1 MATVIFK
8 TTTACNARCIYC
20 DGTRPDAAPP
30 ARMTLELLELF
41 FSRIDE
47 FLKERPQET
56 MEIIWHGG
64 EPLLLGPEYF
74 EHALSFQQKHCATT
88 AGRIHH
94 SMQSN
99 LTLFRR
105 EFIAPLKAL
114 GISSFGSSY
123 EIIDDIRG
131 LGPSRDSVSYNR
143 RFLDTICE
151 LKEEGIN
158 WGVIYVVTKPAL
170 PRAVE
175 IFRHLANLCPW
186 GTFSFNS
193 VLLYGNGLE
202 HLRIS
207 PAEYADFLGAILP
220 EWWRRRDELS
230 QVQPFASLVGTYLG
244 ETNIL
249 SCCDSGACAR
259 SHFGVLPDGSISH
272 CGRSA
277 DWNLLNYG
285 SIVDRSISQVFD
297 DPQREVLMQR
307 NTVLPEGECKDCH
320 LWKICHGGCP
330 LDAWSGSG
338 SFLHKTEWCEA
349 KKRFLK
355 KYVEPV
361 AGCVAPSAAD
371 SVQEIH
377 SVAEPRVTAKV
388 TLLSTSADDSELTW
402 IHPYGGLGDSL
413 MISGVLKQVSDRHPE
428 KKFNLVDRSKYR
440 VFLEGHPAIHHIGH
454 PPPGARLLRTDYWND
469 DAFKMKHER
478 AYQVLARL
486 FGLETPV
493 EETLYVPWELQEDQ
507 LLTAAIPWHRFN
519 VLIAHSSES
528 PRKQMPIKTWETLVS
543 MLRRENVLPVQATR
557 LNDRYIRGAYSLLG
571 LTTPRQLI
579 SMMKRF
585 DAVITS
591 DNLVMHAAHLCGV
604 PAVVMWGP
612 TSHQTYG
619 YPEQIHLQAD
629 PTCEYPGGCLGPD
642 HPGLYLRA
650 CPQGEAH
657 CMNSFGAE
665 SIHAAVMSVL
675 GQAVTGS
682 VK

>member
-20 DGTRPDAAPP
+20 DGARTDAAPQ
-30 ARMTLELLELF
+30 ARMTLELLEVF

-74 EHALSFQQKHCATT
+74 EHALRFQQKHCAST
-88 AGRIHH
+88 ADRIHH

-105 EFIAPLKAL
+105 EFLAPLKAL
-114 GISSFGSSY
+114 GIDSFGSSY
-123 EIIDDIRG
+123 EIIDDLRG
-131 LGPSRDSVSYNR
+131 LGPGRDSLSYNR
-143 RFLDTICE
+143 RFLDAVCD

-170 PRAVE
+170 TRAVE
-175 IFRHLANLCPW
+175 IFRHMANLCPW

-193 VLLYGNGLE
+193 VLLYGHGLE

-207 PAEYADFLGAILP
+207 ATEYADFLGAIFP
-220 EWWRRRDELS
+220 EWWRRRDELA
-230 QVQPFASLVGTYLG
+230 QVQPFCSLVGTYLG

-259 SHFGVLPDGSISH
+259 SHFGVLPDGSISQ

-285 SIVDRSISQVFD
+285 SIVDRSISQVFA
-297 DPQREVLMQR
+297 DPQREVLLQR

-338 SFLHKTEWCEA
+338 SYLHKSEWCEG
-349 KKRFLK
+349 KKRFLE

-361 AGCVAPSAAD
+361 VRCAAPPSNGSVSAT
-371 SVQEIH
+371 
-377 SVAEPRVTAKV
+377 SVAETREVASAA
-388 TLLSTSADDSELTW
+388 LHSTGADDSELTW

-413 MISGVLKQVSDRHPE
+413 MISGVLKQVSERHPG

-440 VFLEGHPAIHHIGH
+440 VFLEGHPAIHDIGN

-469 DAFKMKHER
+469 DAFQVKHER
-478 AYQVLARL
+478 AYQVLAQR

-493 EETLYVPWELQEDQ
+493 EERLYVPWELREDPV
-507 LLTAAIPWHRFN
+507 LTAAIPWQRFN

-528 PRKQMPIKTWETLVS
+528 PRKQMPIKTWDALVS
-543 MLRRENVLPVQATR
+543 MLRRNEVLSVQSTR
-557 LNDRYIRGAYSLLG
+557 LHDRYIRGAYSLLG

-604 PAVVMWGP
+604 PAVVLWGP

-619 YPEQIHLQAD
+619 YPEQIHLQANPD
-629 PTCEYPGGCLGPD
+629 CEYPGGCLGPA
-642 HPGLYLRA
+642 HPGLYLLA
-650 CPQGEAH
+650 CPQGPEH
-657 CMNSFGAE
+657 CMNSFVAQT
-665 SIHAAVMSVL
+665 IHAAVMSILNKHVMSSL
-675 GQAVTGS
+675 
-682 VK
+682 